1 MTRLLAPLIFVF
13 FCLVPSAWSADSLAR
28 LVTIYRDNF
37 GVPHIVGETEQAVFF
52 GYGYAQAEDHLER
65 MMLQYRDAQGRRAEV
80 LGKAA
85 LGDRLEFNDHDY
97 RWGGDYLQRL
107 LRAKQDVT
115 ENKESIDPNTY
126 QVLSAFA
133 RGVNDY
139 ISEHRSQ
146 IPAWI
151 DSIVPEDIEAL
162 QRSDY
167 LRFYSAH
174 DALQKIRRQAYKF
187 PQFGSNQWAISP
199 FRSAT
204 GHVIHVESTH
214 MPWDNRFQ
222 NYEAHLIV
230 PGVLNVG
237 GISWFGSP
245 FLLDGFN
252 DRITW
257 SATWNRPNISDV
269 YIEKINPGSRMQYLF
284 DGTWNPIRV
293 ERETFRVKTAAG
305 MEKITLPVYYTRH
318 GPIVEF
324 DPKTNTAYSIKLPNA
339 HGVNY
344 STGMYLLMKA
354 RSLSEFQAALS
365 RQLILRW
372 NFLASDENN
381 IFWVHNAV
389 VARRPEGYDW
399 TKPVPGWTSATD
411 WGPYLPFSDNPQL
424 LNPPTGFL
432 QNCNNPPWLATRNSG
447 LKPLGPAPYYLQ
459 STSES
464 DEGEAALNTR
474 GERVFQVLSGNTK
487 FSFNDMRALALDT
500 YVLPADVIVPL
511 LDRAYSGIFSL
522 WPARRDPRV
531 SRALDALHSWNRRSA
546 KDSVGFTYLYF
557 WGVAYK
563 DLYSATS
570 FDRFTQ
576 YSRRNIKIDSWL
588 EQHRARRALE
598 AALDRMQELF
608 GSTEVPWG
616 RVNVTMRGG
625 AFPMDGNGSYD
636 VLHPDSGP
644 EQSNGK
650 IFDNDGWGHL
660 MIVMEGESKE
670 IWSLLPYGES
680 EDPAS
685 PHYND
690 QTKLHSRGELKQFWF
705 SPQQIM
711 DHTESVWGDR
721 DRLGRLFRLR
731 QATRRKAR
739 SGNPKEHVIS
749 SGTQKKGV

>member
-1 MTRLLAPLIFVF
+1 MTRLLSRLIFVF
-13 FCLVPSAWSADSLAR
+13 FCVVPSAWSADPLAR

-52 GYGYAQAEDHLER
+52 GYGYAQAQDHLER
-65 MMLQYRDAQGRRAEV
+65 MMLQYRDAQGRRAEI

-85 LGDRLEFNDHDY
+85 LGERLEFADHDH

-107 LRAKQDVT
+107 LHAKRDVT
-115 ENKESIDPNTY
+115 ENKDKIDPNTY

-133 RGVNDY
+133 RGVNEY

-146 IPAWI
+146 IPEWI
-151 DSIVPEDIEAL
+151 DSITPEDIEAL
-162 QRSDY
+162 ERSDY

-174 DALQKIRRQAYKF
+174 DALQKIQHKAYKF
-187 PQFGSNQWAISP
+187 PQFGSNHWAISP
-199 FRSAT
+199 FRSAN
-204 GHVIHVESTH
+204 GRVIHVSSIH

-230 PGVLNVG
+230 PGRLDVG

-245 FLLDGFN
+245 FFLDGFN

-269 YIEKINPGSRMQYLF
+269 YIEKINPDGSMQYLSE
-284 DGTWNPIRV
+284 GKWNPIRI
-293 ERETFRVKTAAG
+293 ERETFRVRTAAG
-305 MEKITLPVYYTRH
+305 REEITLPLYYTHH
-318 GPIVEF
+318 GPIVQF
-324 DPKTNTAYSIKLPNA
+324 DRKTNTAYSIKLPNA
-339 HGVNY
+339 DGVNY

-354 RSLSEFQAALS
+354 RNLSEFQAALS
-365 RQLILRW
+365 RQLIPRW
-372 NFLASDENN
+372 NFLISDEKN

-389 VARRPEGYDW
+389 VARRSDGYDW
-399 TKPVPGWTSATD
+399 TKPVPGWTRATE

-432 QNCNNPPWLATRNSG
+432 QNCNNPPWLATKNSG

-459 STSES
+459 VTPDS
-464 DEGEAALNTR
+464 DDGEEALNMR

-487 FSFNDMRALALDT
+487 FSFNDMQSLALDT
-500 YVLPADVIVPL
+500 YVLSADVIIPL
-511 LDRAYSGIFSL
+511 LDRAYTGLFSF
-522 WPARRDPRV
+522 WPSHQDPRV
-531 SRALDALHSWNRRSA
+531 SRALEELHSWDRRSA
-546 KDSVGFTYLYF
+546 ANSVAFTYLYF
-557 WGVAYK
+557 WGKAYE
-563 DLYSATS
+563 DLYSSES
-570 FDRFTQ
+570 FGRFTK
-576 YSRRNIKIDSWL
+576 YTRSNINIDSWL

-598 AALDRMQELF
+598 AALERMQKLF
-608 GSTEVPWG
+608 GNTQVPWG
-616 RVNVTMRGG
+616 QVNVTIRSGT
-625 AFPMDGNGSYD
+625 FPMDGTGLYE
-636 VLHPDSGP
+636 VLHPDFGPGQSSG
-644 EQSNGK
+644 Q
-650 IFDNDGWGHL
+650 IFDNDGWGHV
-660 MIVMEGESKE
+660 MIVMEGKPKE

-680 EDPAS
+680 EDPSS

-690 QTKLHSRGELKQFWF
+690 QTKLHSRHELKQFWF

-731 QATRRKAR
+731 QPARPKRR
-739 SGNPKEHVIS
+739 SGNPN
-749 SGTQKKGV
+749 